1 MQLSTKRYSHCVISL
16 YSADSRQ
23 VFIVAF
29 TFANAGIAARISF
42 STRRVGKKIIWEQSK
57 RLNSGTIVALTPPD
71 DGFKTVCLVGVVAGR
86 PLAGLQQNP
95 SEIDVFF
102 AAPDEIEIDPHQ
114 EWLMVESR
122 NGFFEA
128 YRHSLLGLQKLAKE
142 R

>member
-1 MQLSTKRYSHCVISL
+1 M
-16 YSADSRQ
+16 
-23 VFIVAF
+23 
-29 TFANAGIAARISF
+29 
-42 STRRVGKKIIWEQSK
+42 GKKIIWEQSK
-57 RLNSGTIVALTPPD
+57 RLSTGTIVALTPPD
-71 DGFKTVCLVGVVAGR
+71 DGFKTVCLVGVVAAR

-128 YRHSLLGLQKLAKE
+128 YRHTLVGLQKLAKE